1 MEKLEQKTFKTDM
14 LNKYGTDLTKLA
26 EQVNQSSTI
35 LPLALPTYSL
45 SQLSSLLNAVL

>member
-26 EQVNQSSTI
+26 EQVIFHNTPIGIPYAIS
-35 LPLALPTYSL
+35 LPNFSMT
-45 SQLSSLLNAVL
+45 